1 VGESGNVVEITT
13 RVRFPETDR
22 YDTAHHSHYFT
33 WFEMGRVEY
42 LRACGLTIS
51 DFDAAGIFI
60 VLRECS
66 AKLLA
71 PIRYDDEIVIRT
83 RLAELTP
90 LTIRFAYEGE
100 DYVFARATRSVA
112 IVAKGDGR
120 LLATGATLN
129 VPVQGASV
137 GELALPG
144 TAATTSGKLVK
155 LPAELLEAIGRMS

>member
-1 VGESGNVVEITT
+1 MGETGHVVEVET

-22 YDTAHHSHYFT
+22 YDTVHHSHYFT

-42 LRACGLTIS
+42 LRACGLTIG

-60 VLRECS
+60 VLRECA

-90 LTIRFAYEGE
+90 ITIRFEYE
-100 DYVFARATRSVA
+100 
-112 IVAKGDGR
+112 IVAKSDGR

-129 VPVQGASV
+129 VPVRRARV
-137 GELALPG
+137 AEAVPPG
-144 TAATTSGKLVK
+144 TAVNASGKLVK
-155 LPAELLEAIGRMS
+155 LPAELLEAMGRAL